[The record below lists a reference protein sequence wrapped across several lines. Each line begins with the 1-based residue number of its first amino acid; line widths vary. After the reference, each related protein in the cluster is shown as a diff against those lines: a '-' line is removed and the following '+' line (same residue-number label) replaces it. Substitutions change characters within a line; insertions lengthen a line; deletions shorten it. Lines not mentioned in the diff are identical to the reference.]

1 MVAAAAAVA
10 TTHPT
15 PVIVFALVSFA
26 FFALGDGGIFFLS
39 LDRGSVG
46 VSGGIAGGSWGRV
59 RRPSAIHLWPA
70 HGAAP
75 ATLDHRLIVPPV
87 ATSRRP

>member
-15 PVIVFALVSFA
+15 PVIVLALVSFA
-26 FFALGDGGIFFLS
+26 FFGLGDCGIFFLS

-46 VSGGIAGGSWGRV
+46 VSGGVAGGSWGRV
-59 RRPSAIHLWPA
+59 RRPSAIYRSGHYWA
-70 HGAAP
+70 HN
-75 ATLDHRLIVPPV
+75 L
-87 ATSRRP
+87 